1 MKTLKNIK
9 QLLAISALNLM
20 LVGCASEEVKR
31 PEYVAPKQHPEPELV
46 TVGMTIEDRL
56 ARLEELRNEP
66 TGDFMLG
73 LGDVL
78 FVSVYDEPDL
88 TIDGIPVRP
97 DGKISF
103 PLIGDVD
110 VLDRTAADIRSE
122 LTERL
127 AKFLVEPKVSVLVRE
142 FNSQQYTIMGQ
153 VVSPGTFPLNTQVSL
168 TQALAKSGGLKQ
180 GQFHATSVELA
191 DLSHS
196 FISRDGEMLPVD
208 FVALFSGGDLRY
220 DIPLRTGDYIY
231 IPSGLKQEIYVLGE
245 VNRADMFA
253 YREGMSLTKALVIA
267 KGFSRI
273 ADLDRVHVVR
283 GSLTDPELYVV
294 SLNDIYNG
302 RVTDVAM
309 EPGDIVFVPPTG
321 LAKWSQIVNQI
332 LPSMVMARTGMDMDL
347 Y

>member
-1 MKTLKNIK
+1 MQTRLTTLLILSI
-9 QLLAISALNLM
+9 LLS
-20 LVGCASEEVKR
+20 GCASEPVKR
-31 PEYVAPKQHPEPELV
+31 PEYIAPMQHPEPDMV
-46 TVGMTIEDRL
+46 TVGMSEEERM
-56 ARLEELRNEP
+56 AQLEGLRNLPEV
-66 TGDFMLG
+66 DFILG
-73 LGDVL
+73 QGDVL
-78 FVSVYDEPDL
+78 FVSVYDESDL
-88 TIDGIPVRP
+88 TIDGIPIRP

-103 PLIGDVD
+103 PLIGDI
-110 VLDRTAADIRSE
+110 LAKGRTAAEIREE

-127 AKFLVEPKVSVLVRE
+127 AQFLVEPKVSVMVRQ

-153 VVSPGTFPLNTQVSL
+153 VVTPGTYPLNTKVML

-196 FISRDGEMLPVD
+196 FISREGNMLPID

-220 DIPLRTGDYIY
+220 DIPLQSGDYIY

-253 YREGMSLTKALVIA
+253 YREGMSLTKALVISE
-267 KGFSRI
+267 GFSRI
-273 ADLDRVHVVR
+273 ADLDRIHVVR

-294 SLNDIYNG
+294 NLKDIYAG
-302 RVTDVAM
+302 RVTDIAM

-321 LAKWSQIVNQI
+321 LAKWSQVVNQI
-332 LPSMVMARTGMDMDL
+332 LPSMVLARTGMSL

>member
-1 MKTLKNIK
+1 MKIRHLTTLATALLLSS
-9 QLLAISALNLM
+9 LLA
-20 LVGCASEEVKR
+20 GCVSEDVRR

-46 TVGMTIEDRL
+46 SAGMTEEERL
-56 ARLEELRNEP
+56 AVLADLRNEP
-66 TGDFMLG
+66 VSDFVLG
-73 LGDVL
+73 QGDVL

-97 DGKISF
+97 DGRISF

-110 VLDRTAADIRSE
+110 AKGRTATDIRDE
-122 LTERL
+122 LTDRL
-127 AKFLVEPKVSVLVRE
+127 ARFLVEPKVSVLVRE

-153 VVSPGTFPLNTQVSL
+153 VVSPGTYPLNTNVNL

-191 DLSHS
+191 DLTHS
-196 FISRDGEMLPVD
+196 FIARDGKMLPVD
-208 FVALFSGGDLRY
+208 FVALLSGGDLRY

-302 RVTDVAM
+302 RVTDIAM

-321 LAKWSQIVNQI
+321 LARWSQIVNQI

>member
-1 MKTLKNIK
+1 MQKRLATLITFGV
-9 QLLAISALNLM
+9 LLT
-20 LVGCASEEVKR
+20 GCASEPVKR
-31 PEYVAPKQHPEPELV
+31 PEYIAPKQQPEPEMV
-46 TVGMTIEDRL
+46 TLGMTEEERM
-56 ARLEELRNEP
+56 ARLEALRNLPED
-66 TGDFMLG
+66 DFILG
-73 LGDVL
+73 QGDVL
-78 FVSVYDEPDL
+78 FVSVYDESDL

-103 PLIGDVD
+103 PLIGDIAAKG
-110 VLDRTAADIRSE
+110 RTSSEVRDE

-127 AKFLVEPKVSVLVRE
+127 EKFLVEPKVSVLVRQ

-153 VVSPGTFPLNTQVSL
+153 VVSPGTYPLNTKVML

-196 FISRDGEMLPVD
+196 FISRDGEMLPID
-208 FVALFSGGDLRY
+208 FIALFSGGDLRY
-220 DIPLRTGDYIY
+220 DIPLRSGDYIY
-231 IPSGLKQEIYVLGE
+231 VPSGLTQEVYVLGE

-267 KGFSRI
+267 EGFSRI
-273 ADLDRVHVVR
+273 ADLDRIHVVR

-294 SLNDIYNG
+294 NLKDIYSG
-302 RVTDVAM
+302 KETDIAM
-309 EPGDIVFVPPTG
+309 EPGDIVYVPPTG

-332 LPSMVMARTGMDMDL
+332 LPSMVLARTGMDIQ
-347 Y
+347 